1 MGQASVLVEHWK
13 MLLLVLVSCVAF
25 ASAQAQDT
33 DTDTNTNQDNIE
45 NVEKA
50 EQVLKDLRKST
61 GLDLK

>member
-13 MLLLVLVSCVAF
+13 MLLLVVVGCVAV
-25 ASAQAQDT
+25 ATAQAQDT
-33 DTDTNTNQDNIE
+33 DTDTNQDNIE